1 MSNQSKKNGSCLK
14 TGLIAIGALVVIA
27 LLASFGWIA
36 GIIWL
41 IFFRKKLNDNP
52 KKQKTATIIVSV
64 LSVLSFIIMIYSFAH
79 PSPQEIAISSDMQG
93 QELELDQD
101 YVIDIT
107 LSPANATDT
116 NLKYNVD
123 GMATF
128 EKSTENSKQAILHTM
143 SAGKVTVSVS
153 NGEVKSN
160 SLEFNIIDTD
170 KIETIETEFTETESQ
185 EENTPI
191 TLEDAKKALESLLD
205 SLINSSYKTSSSY
218 SCDLLTD
225 AELKDHVILSI
236 GLESSDF
243 TNETSCINAITP
255 IISGLLNN
263 EYYSFISS
271 MNFEMISNGQ
281 ITYTIHVD
289 DATAITSEDDIA
301 SHLDVQPLQT
311 DAGAD
316 SNISETNGD
325 TPSSSDAANVPDV
338 SLDADMVWIDNTGK
352 KYHSK
357 STCSNMDAPYQVTRE
372 EAEAMGR
379 GPCKRCYR

>member
-1 MSNQSKKNGSCLK
+1 
-14 TGLIAIGALVVIA
+14 
-27 LLASFGWIA
+27 
-36 GIIWL
+36 
-41 IFFRKKLNDNP
+41 
-52 KKQKTATIIVSV
+52 
-64 LSVLSFIIMIYSFAH
+64 
-79 PSPQEIAISSDMQG
+79 MQG

-225 AELKDHVILSI
+225 AELKDRVILSI